1 MTSPNGFSFGD
12 FVIGVEELFI
22 VSVLDDD
29 DDEAMVEVTSQGADG
44 RVPSQAQPNNASP
57 RSRFPVPCVGV
68 GSSFW
73 VMEND

>member
-12 FVIGVEELFI
+12 FVTGVEELFI
-22 VSVLDDD
+22 VSELDD
-29 DDEAMVEVTSQGADG
+29 DDEAMVEVTSQGANG
-44 RVPSQAQPNNASP
+44 RVSSQAQPNNASP